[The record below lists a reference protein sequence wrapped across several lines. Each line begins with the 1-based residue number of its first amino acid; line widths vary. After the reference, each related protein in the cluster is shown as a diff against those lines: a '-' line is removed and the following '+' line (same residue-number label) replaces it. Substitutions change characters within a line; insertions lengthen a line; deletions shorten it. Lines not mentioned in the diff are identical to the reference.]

1 MLQTPQGSRQ
11 PDPKVE
17 GVGVAVPKP
26 ATPDVVS
33 VPSVGRHRVDRRRDV
48 IVALLLLLCYGFF
61 RQVPAWNE
69 YSRYDL
75 TRALVEQG
83 TTRIDAYQQ
92 NTGDKAFYDGHYYS
106 DKPPGTSLLGAPIYA
121 MELAATRAAGTGAPD
136 PLTGIQIQ
144 AFFISALPTV
154 LLVLLML
161 DLLRKEVG
169 EVWALI
175 VSLGYGL
182 GTIAFPFATMFFG
195 HASATFFLF
204 AAFYVLWRARETTG
218 WDWRHGLAGFLAAW
232 AVTVDVST
240 AFGVVLLL
248 LYVMAGARASSRAA
262 AMRWRALA
270 LVIAGA
276 VVPAALFGAYN
287 LASFGSPFR
296 LGYNDLANGGFAA
309 GMGSGILGV
318 GWPSLSV
325 ASDLLVGARGLLVLA
340 PWLMLAPAGV
350 AALRHRDLRREA
362 AVCATMVVAYLTF
375 NAGYYLPFGGW
386 TPGPRFMLPALPFAA
401 LLVAWAPRSLR
412 PLTALQIA
420 ASVALVLVATVT
432 MPNAPEMYTDPLTQL
447 WVPRLLARDLADTVA
462 WLQWGLHGMEPLV
475 VLVAGLVIAGVGLA
489 ATFAGRPLAS
499 RVVRVAVT
507 AQLLF
512 VVVFAFPI
520 LPIGGIEA
528 ALAHSTP
535 LSPGLITIADAGAT
549 PVSIPTQQSVELWA
563 QIEDSGVTLD
573 ATRVIFTVFDPEGRQ
588 VWAAWYDRAGWQP
601 GDRRTMEVSWNTS
614 GVPTAPYRFVVQVVS
629 EDQRTTYAASRSA
642 PVSMP
647 QP

>member
-1 MLQTPQGSRQ
+1 MLQTPQESPPPGREKDSGGAAA
-11 PDPKVE
+11 PE
-17 GVGVAVPKP
+17 P
-26 ATPDVVS
+26 AALGDVS
-33 VPSVGRHRVDRRRDV
+33 VPRSRRCRVDRRRDL

-92 NTGDKAFYDGHYYS
+92 NTGDKAFHGGHYYS

-144 AFFISALPTV
+144 AFFLSALPTV

-161 DLLRKEVG
+161 DYLRQGVG
-169 EVWALI
+169 ETWALI

-204 AAFYVLWRARETTG
+204 AGFYVLWRARESTG
-218 WDWRHGLAGFLAAW
+218 WDWRHAVAGFLAGW
-232 AVTVDVST
+232 AVAVDVST
-240 AFGVVLLL
+240 AFGVVVLI
-248 LYVMAGARASSRAA
+248 LYVAVRARPPSRPVALN
-262 AMRWRALA
+262 WRALA
-270 LVIAGA
+270 LIMAGA
-276 VVPAALFGAYN
+276 AVPAALFGAYN

-296 LGYNDLANGGFAA
+296 LGYSDLANGGFAA
-309 GMGSGILGV
+309 GMESGILGV

-350 AALRHRDLRREA
+350 AALRRRDLRKEA
-362 AVCATMVVAYLTF
+362 AVCVTMVVAYLTF

-447 WVPRLLARDLADTVA
+447 WVPRLLTRDLADTVA
-462 WLQWGLHGMEPLV
+462 WLQLGLHGIEPLV
-475 VLVAGLVIAGVGLA
+475 VLVGGLVIAGVGLA
-489 ATFAGRPLAS
+489 ATFAGSPLAS
-499 RVVRVAVT
+499 RVVRVAVA

-512 VVVFAFPI
+512 VGVFAFPI

-535 LSPGLITIADAGAT
+535 LSPAVITIADTGAT

-573 ATRVIFTVFDPEGRQ
+573 ATRVIFTVFDPEGKQ
-588 VWAAWYDRAGWQP
+588 VWAAWYDRAKWQS
-601 GDRRTMEVSWNTS
+601 GDRRTMEVSWDTS
-614 GVPTAPYRFVVQVVS
+614 GVPTAAYSFVVQVVS
-629 EDQRTTYAASRSA
+629 EDQRTTYAASRSV